1 MIRFFIVSLLCL
13 ILGNTSS
20 SIEENLNF
28 DIIHK
33 GKIVGSLKATKTTKH
48 SKTYY
53 QSSTTIT
60 TRILK
65 DIRVNYKY
73 DVIFSDD
80 LLESS
85 TVNISIN
92 EKSHAETHTQKNGTD
107 YDVIKNNTNKD
118 TLKEAIHYATVQLY
132 FEEPKNISQCYSEQD
147 ASFNT
152 IKPLGNH
159 TYKKVNLKGKENIY
173 YYKKGA
179 LKKATIDGG
188 LIKFE
193 IIATHE

>member
-1 MIRFFIVSLLCL
+1 MRFFIVSLVCL

-28 DIIHK
+28 DIVHK
-33 GKIVGSLKATKTTKH
+33 GKVIGSLKAKKTTKD
-48 SKTYY
+48 SKIYY

-60 TRILK
+60 TKILK

-73 DVIFSDD
+73 IVIFNND
-80 LLESS
+80 LLETS

-92 EKSHAETHTQKNGTD
+92 EKSHAETLTQRNGTD
-107 YDVIKNNTNKD
+107 YHVIKNKAD
-118 TLKEAIHYATVQLY
+118 KETLKEAIYHATVQLY

-147 ASFNT
+147 GSFNT
-152 IKPLGNH
+152 IKALDNH
-159 TYKKVNLKGKENIY
+159 AYKKINSKGKENIY

-193 IIATHE
+193 ITAKIE